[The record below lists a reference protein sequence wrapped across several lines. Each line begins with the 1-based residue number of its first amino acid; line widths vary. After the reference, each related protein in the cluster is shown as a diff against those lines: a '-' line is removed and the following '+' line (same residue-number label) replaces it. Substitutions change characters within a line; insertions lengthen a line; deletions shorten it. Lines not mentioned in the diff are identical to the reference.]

1 MQNYIT
7 DSFERMI
14 EEEKGHLDALLKEI
28 AALEQERVGLLKE
41 LGQAD
46 KQEDCSDQNF
56 LQIMTDLKERVDG
69 LRAQKEERMVK
80 VNVVRYHSY
89 LTSKITRI

>member
-1 MQNYIT
+1 
-7 DSFERMI
+7 MI

-41 LGQAD
+41 LGQDD

-80 VNVVRYHSY
+80 VNVVLDRY
-89 LTSKITRI
+89 LTSKIIQLFICSHYIEISF